1 MPLEIRYNRDGS
13 WRDKWYGAYM
23 HNGRRHATNLQI
35 PIRGKPPASRS
46 LKDLGDAAFEESRIR
61 AMTALEKI
69 VEEAHRIGGEARLVE
84 RLYELKTGESI
95 RTVPLDEL
103 PAAWEKIPRRRP
115 LNKGYAH
122 QCKSVLIRFA
132 KFIRQQ
138 NPQATE
144 FAHITR
150 KLAQDF
156 MEAETGRGVSP
167 KTWNDALKLLR
178 AACKHLL
185 PPGSINPFHSI
196 PTRETETVFR
206 HPFTPDELNLILE
219 AAKGDEFS
227 GPLIVTG
234 ICTAMRRGDC
244 CSLRWKDVDLA
255 KRFITVKTAK
265 TGQTVSIPI
274 FPMLYDLLAHRPRTQ
289 SEFVFPAQ
297 ARMYA
302 ENPHGIT
309 QRVRK
314 VFAAAGFRDA
324 DTEDGKAAL
333 AKKPDGK
340 KATAIRGAI
349 HATRPTGLRR
359 ASVRD
364 FHSFRVTW
372 VTLALTAG
380 VPVEIVRRVTG
391 HATADIVLKHYFQ
404 PGREEF
410 RATIQNAMPQMLSRG
425 AEQSFADKIL
435 AITDG
440 AKPETWMADAG
451 ELRKIALQMK
461 AEENKA
467 A

>member
-35 PIRGKPPASRS
+35 PIRGRPPASRS

-61 AMTALEKI
+61 AVAALEKI

-84 RLYELKTGESI
+84 RLYELKTGETI
-95 RTVPLDEL
+95 RTVPLNDL
-103 PAAWEKIPRRRP
+103 PAAWAKIPRRRP
-115 LNKGYAH
+115 LNKRYDH

-132 KFIRQQ
+132 KFVRLQ

-156 MEAETGRGVSP
+156 MEAETERGVSP
-167 KTWNDALKLLR
+167 KTWNDSLKLLR

-206 HPFTPDELNLILE
+206 HPFTPDELTLILE
-219 AAKGDEFS
+219 AAKADEFT

-255 KRFITVKTAK
+255 KGFITVKTAK

-274 FPMLYDLLAHRPRTQ
+274 FPMLHDLLAHRPRTQ
-289 SEFVFPAQ
+289 GEFVFPSQ

-324 DTEDGKAAL
+324 DAEDGTAAPTQ
-333 AKKPDGK
+333 KPAGTK
-340 KATAIRGAI
+340 MSEIRGAI
-349 HATRPTGLRR
+349 HAKRPNGLRR

-380 VPVEIVRRVTG
+380 VPMEIVRRVTG

-410 RATIQNAMPQMLSRG
+410 RATIQNAMPQMLRQGGVKSV
-425 AEQSFADKIL
+425 ADKIL
-435 AITDG
+435 AILDG
-440 AKPETWMADAG
+440 SKPETWTTDVA
-451 ELRKIALQMK
+451 ELRKIALQMNA
-461 AEENKA
+461 AETKA